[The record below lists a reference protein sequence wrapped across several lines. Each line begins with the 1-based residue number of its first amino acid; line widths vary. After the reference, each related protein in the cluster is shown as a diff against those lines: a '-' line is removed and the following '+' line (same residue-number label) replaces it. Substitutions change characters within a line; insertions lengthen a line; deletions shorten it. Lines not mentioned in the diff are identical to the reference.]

1 MTIMPHQPIPAVGTD
16 EVDSVLSEAWPLFA
30 AVQKAAQVGITVAIE
45 VQPSSIRVTIDVPT
59 ESARALPALLA
70 DLTDTQVA
78 STADGRHTVVGGLCE
93 GTVTAQVVTP
103 PGWVTRTELNILLAS
118 GRR

>member
-1 MTIMPHQPIPAVGTD
+1 MTIMPHQPIPAAGTD
-16 EVDSVLSEAWPLFA
+16 EVHTTLAEAWPLFA
-30 AVQKAAQVGITVAIE
+30 AVQAAAKAGITVAIE
-45 VQPSSIRVTIDVPT
+45 VQPSSIRVTIEVPADC
-59 ESARALPALLA
+59 ARALPELLA

-103 PGWVTRTELNILLAS
+103 PGWVTRTELDILLAS